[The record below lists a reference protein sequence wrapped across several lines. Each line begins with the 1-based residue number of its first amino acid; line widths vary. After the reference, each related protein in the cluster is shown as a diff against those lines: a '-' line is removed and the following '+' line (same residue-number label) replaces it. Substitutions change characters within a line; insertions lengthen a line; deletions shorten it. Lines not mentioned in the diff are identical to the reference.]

1 MTSLAAL
8 AFAFLSTVQSGELR
22 PEWKEQKL
30 FHGDPVRYLVVR
42 NPAPEGAKLR
52 PVLCL
57 PTAGAESAL
66 EAAAVLVAR
75 AAGPATLVVVPA
87 VLDTAHR
94 CAVYAVDDE
103 VKSGTV
109 DARQRSLIVAEGAGA
124 ERALACLA
132 WEPDMFAGALLLAPP
147 VLSPSELDSFSEAT
161 AAPLSIVRGRQDD
174 NAGCLALLEQRL
186 EQGAETQ
193 LDFASTCE
201 HASIACNEGYLG
213 RRLGAFLAAEERRS
227 AAETAIR
234 AVLERFHGAAAKA
247 DGKEYFACLA
257 PDAIFIG
264 TDASER
270 WTVPQFRAF
279 CEPYFSKGKG
289 WTYTASERHVYLA
302 PDLRTAW
309 FDERLDNESYGK
321 VRGSGVL
328 RLDGERWR
336 ITQYVLSI
344 PVPNE
349 LAKDLV
355 QRIRERR

>member
-1 MTSLAAL
+1 MTSLAVL
-8 AFAFLSTVQSGELR
+8 AFALLSTVQSGELR
-22 PEWKEQKL
+22 PEWKELK
-30 FHGDPVRYLVVR
+30 FADGDPLRYVVVR
-42 NPAPEGAKLR
+42 NPPSEGPTSR
-52 PVLCL
+52 PVVVR
-57 PTAGAESAL
+57 PAASGDTALA
-66 EAAAVLVAR
+66 AAAVAVAR
-75 AAGPATLVVVPA
+75 AAGPAALVIVPTLPGWGE
-87 VLDTAHR
+87 L
-94 CAVYAVDDE
+94 CAVAE
-103 VKSGTV
+103 FRTA
-109 DARQRSLIVAEGAGA
+109 ARAGATLAWQRPTLVAEGASVSHALEALSMDSDAFAALMLIGSPELPKEQLASVGGA
-124 ERALACLA
+124 VGT
-132 WEPDMFAGALLLAPP
+132 PMALL
-147 VLSPSELDSFSEAT
+147 
-161 AAPLSIVRGRQDD
+161 RGRADPREPL
-174 NAGCLALLEQRL
+174 LALLEQRL
-186 EQGAETQ
+186 EQGADTQ

-213 RRLGAFLAAEERRS
+213 RRLSAFLAAEERRS
-227 AAETAIR
+227 SAEFAVR
-234 AVLERFHGAAAKA
+234 NVLERFHGAAAKA

-289 WTYTASERHVYLA
+289 WTYTASERDIYLA

-309 FDERLDNESYGK
+309 FDECLDNESYGK